1 MKIIVITSPEFI
13 PGEVSL
19 INTLL
24 EGGVTRI
31 HIRKPQAGIEEVRR
45 LIEAIDSRWHPQL
58 SLHDH
63 HNLALVCGCGIHLNA
78 RNPLPPEG
86 WQGITSASCHS
97 IEEAEERKKTCDY
110 VFLSPIFDSISKQ
123 GYAAAFTKEELAE
136 ASRRGVIDES
146 VIALG
151 GVTPKHLGELARI
164 GFGGGAFLGHVWNY
178 ARGESFY
185 SDLDT
190 IFDGYLKPEH

>member
-1 MKIIVITSPEFI
+1 MRIIVITSPEII

-19 INTLL
+19 INTLM
-24 EGGVTRI
+24 EGGVWRL
-31 HIRKPQAGIEEVRR
+31 HIRKPQASLEEVRQ
-45 LIEAIDSRWHPQL
+45 LIEGIDRRWYPQL

-63 HNLALVCGCGIHLNA
+63 HALAMEYGCGIHLNA
-78 RNPLPPEG
+78 RHPLAPEC
-86 WQGITSASCHS
+86 WQATVSASCHS
-97 IEEAEERKKTCDY
+97 IEEVEERKKTCDY
-110 VFLSPIFDSISKQ
+110 VFLSPIFNSISKQ
-123 GYAAAFTKEELAE
+123 GYAAAFTKEELAD

-178 ARGESFY
+178 ARGESFD

>member
-31 HIRKPQAGIEEVRR
+31 HIRKPQAGEEEVRK
-45 LIEAIDSRWHPQL
+45 LIEAIDKRWHPQL

-63 HNLALVCGCGIHLNA
+63 HNLALVYGCGIHLNA

-136 ASRRGVIDES
+136 AS
-146 VIALG
+146 
-151 GVTPKHLGELARI
+151 
-164 GFGGGAFLGHVWNY
+164 
-178 ARGESFY
+178 
-185 SDLDT
+185 
-190 IFDGYLKPEH
+190 